1 GGLGPG
7 GLGGGGGPGGMMGPT
22 STGRRFNL
30 TFSAQALNLFNNVNY
45 STPIGTLGSS
55 NFSHSTS
62 LANGPFSGPG
72 GSTSRRIFFQ
82 AVFAF

>member
-1 GGLGPG
+1 
-7 GLGGGGGPGGMMGPT
+7 MMGPA
-22 STGRRFNL
+22 STGRKFNL

-45 STPIGTLGSS
+45 GTPVGTLGSS
-55 NFSHSTS
+55 EFGRSTS

>member
-1 GGLGPG
+1 
-7 GLGGGGGPGGMMGPT
+7 MMGPT

-30 TFSAQALNLFNNVNY
+30 TFSAQALNLFNDVNY

-55 NFSHSTS
+55 NFGHSTS